1 MILLARRVAQF
12 CAVSSFDQFGA
23 QAETTPSNL
32 RKITQDQAVTS
43 FGVFPKLP
51 LQIYAGTAADTPQSD
66 WAEVQVSGVRNCKV
80 PIYNNHLE
88 AHPTLGVVNPP
99 PSGVGENAARRVLPL
114 PPPGGSARA
123 PPWRPEDLH
132 PTTAAGTA
140 KHQPPSSSAP
150 SSQPEKETTH
160 GRPESCQR
168 RCRRN
173 PENATA

>member
-1 MILLARRVAQF
+1 MISLVRSVAQI
-12 CAVSSFDQFGA
+12 CAETSFEQFRA
-23 QAETTPSNL
+23 ETETTPS
-32 RKITQDQAVTS
+32 RHRRVTQDQAVTS

-51 LQIYAGTAADTPQSD
+51 LRIYAVTATNTPQSD
-66 WAEVQVSGVRNCKV
+66 WAEARLFSLRNYK
-80 PIYNNHLE
+80 ILQFYNYLE
-88 AHPTLGVVNPP
+88 AYPTLGVVNPP

-114 PPPGGSARA
+114 PPPGSSARA

-160 GRPESCQR
+160 G
-168 RCRRN
+168 
-173 PENATA
+173 

>member
-1 MILLARRVAQF
+1 MISLASPVAQM
-12 CAVSSFDQFGA
+12 CAETSFDQFRA
-23 QAETTPSNL
+23 QTETTPS
-32 RKITQDQAVTS
+32 RHRRITQVQAVIS
-43 FGVFPKLP
+43 LGVFPKLP
-51 LQIYAGTAADTPQSD
+51 LQIYAATARDTPQSD
-66 WAEVQVSGVRNCKV
+66 WAEVQVSSVRNYKFL
-80 PIYNNHLE
+80 IYSNHLE

-123 PPWRPEDLH
+123 PPRCPRHLH

-160 GRPESCQR
+160 G
-168 RCRRN
+168 
-173 PENATA
+173 